1 MGATVKAGFA
11 MNNGVTVIMEEDAT
25 ITFQPANT
33 QPRIDRVV
41 LRNNDDV
48 QERRTSIV
56 VLTGTPSASP
66 EAPAYTRNA
75 TIHDLVLADVR
86 IGANVTSVAQSAITD
101 RRLDSSVC
109 GIVAGTI
116 EEIDTS
122 TLYAQI
128 QADLA
133 ELKEEQQTAFTT
145 WFNGVQ
151 DDFEGFENEYT
162 TFLQTANTTFNDAMS
177 NFNSGYASKL
187 AEAEQELS
195 NQLEENQATFD
206 TWFDSV
212 KDSINEDE
220 ALHLQNQINALD
232 EVTSNTELE
241 VDGLQETVADHET
254 RIDTLETDTTNLDSR
269 VDYLEENGVA
279 VGDTLPIGSV
289 VYLEDDD
296 TPLPTGYEET
306 EVIPPTQLLVNTDF
320 QINQRNRNE
329 YDITGTVQL
338 TRKYGPDRWYI
349 LKHEAEDTAYIE
361 MDGSAVHNEEPIS
374 VQLGGRGEFG
384 QITRIPYD
392 SYNDITAHL
401 SINGVEHTITFENV
415 PTTLLEG
422 NVYIQKIIYDEANE
436 PLLYIKLYRWGGL
449 NVGGKNVL
457 TVFLVSSSS
466 STSTVREFTLE
477 YFDLWAGRYPYPH
490 QKKTFTEDYLESCR
504 TTYRWHIPMRGQL
517 AYDNYQNLSR
527 FTGCNFPV
535 PMWDDPSVE
544 RCSLTMDS
552 IDVSDDF
559 NQAYN
564 SVFICESFDL
574 SGQVANIKGYILF
587 TCEPM

>member
-86 IGANVTSVAQSAITD
+86 IGANVTSVSQSAITD

-151 DDFEGFENEYT
+151 DDFEGFESEYT

-195 NQLEENQATFD
+195 DQLEENQATFD

-320 QINQRNRNE
+320 EINQRMKTTYESTTYGRGYTFDKWYIYKQSGNTGIAK
-329 YDITGTVQL
+329 ITSTSGWIYNDADEITVQL
-338 TRKYGPDRWYI
+338 SGKC
-349 LKHEAEDTAYIE
+349 
-361 MDGSAVHNEEPIS
+361 
-374 VQLGGRGEFG
+374 EFG
-384 QITRIPYD
+384 QITDTSYD
-392 SYNDITAHL
+392 KYGSLTAVVCLNGTEYVVHFDDIQTYLTQSGSYINKTINYGSTADGTIHL
-401 SINGVEHTITFENV
+401 R
-415 PTTLLEG
+415 
-422 NVYIQKIIYDEANE
+422 
-436 PLLYIKLYRWGGL
+436 LYRL
-449 NVGGKNVL
+449 SDVL
-457 TVFLVSSSS
+457 SLFFMSDSPSSP
-466 STSTVREFTLE
+466 TSIRTFNLQYV
-477 YFDLWAGRYPYPH
+477 DLWAGKYAYPH
-490 QKKTFTEDYLESCR
+490 QKKTRVQDYMECCR
-504 TTYRWHIPMRGQL
+504 FVYRWDFPIRNNY
-517 AYDNYQNLSR
+517 AYNGSLNV
-527 FTGCNFPV
+527 TGYTGTEFPV
-535 PMWDDPSVE
+535 PMWDVPTAKVQE
-544 RCSLTMDS
+544 LFMDS
-552 IDVSDDF
+552 IDVTDEFVDAPC
-559 NQAYN
+559 NQLRCSEVTLN
-564 SVFICESFDL
+564 GQL
-574 SGQVANIKGYILF
+574 STLRGTIVF

>member
-86 IGANVTSVAQSAITD
+86 IGANVTSVGQSAITD

-151 DDFEGFENEYT
+151 DDFEGFESEYT
-162 TFLQTANTTFNDAMS
+162 TFLQTANTTFNNAMS
-177 NFNSGYASKL
+177 SFNSGYASKL

-195 NQLEENQATFD
+195 DQLEENQATFD

-220 ALHLQNQINALD
+220 ALHLQNQINDLNEA
-232 EVTSNTELE
+232 TSNTELE

-254 RIDTLETDTTNLDSR
+254 RIDTLETDTSNLDSR

-289 VYLEDDD
+289 VYLEDDS
-296 TPLPTGYEET
+296 TPLPAGYEET

-320 QINQRNRNE
+320 EINQRMKTTYETTEAERT
-329 YDITGTVQL
+329 YTFDM
-338 TRKYGPDRWYI
+338 WYI
-349 LKHEAEDTAYIE
+349 LKQTTT
-361 MDGSAVHNEEPIS
+361 
-374 VQLGGRGEFG
+374 GGYAKVTSESGWIYNDADHITVELTGYGEFG
-384 QITRIPYD
+384 QITSTPYNM
-392 SYNDITAHL
+392 YNNLTAVAC
-401 SINGVEHTITFENV
+401 INGAEHEIHFDNIQEELISSGEYIEKTIYYGDTANDG
-415 PTTLLEG
+415 L
-422 NVYIQKIIYDEANE
+422 IIR
-436 PLLYIKLYRWGGL
+436 LYRIGDVISLFFMCNSYASAGA
-449 NVGGKNVL
+449 KR
-457 TVFLVSSSS
+457 T
-466 STSTVREFTLE
+466 FTLQ
-477 YFDLWAGRYPYPH
+477 YVDLWAGKYAYPH
-490 QKKTFTEDYLESCR
+490 QMKTRVQDYMECCR
-504 TTYRWHIPMRGQL
+504 YVYRWSIPQINH
-517 AYDNYQNLSR
+517 YHFDQVFNTSYY
-527 FTGCNFPV
+527 TGCTFPV
-535 PMWDDPSVE
+535 PMWDVPSTKVV
-544 RCSLTMDS
+544 RLYFDS
-552 IDVSDDF
+552 
-559 NQAYN
+559 
-564 SVFICESFDL
+564 
-574 SGQVANIKGYILF
+574 ANIESQWIGATCSQFGCWFFEINMEQGTLERSTLLF